1 MEDLIPDVGGKVE
14 VAIGAASAGA
24 AWLTGKL
31 DWWKN
36 HPNKLVK
43 AGVAVGTFVAV
54 AIVLSLVNKIF
65 T

>member
-1 MEDLIPDVGGKVE
+1 MEDLIPDVGDKVE

-24 AWLTGKL
+24 AFLADRL

-36 HPNKLVK
+36 HPNKLVRV
-43 AGVAVGTFVAV
+43 GVAVGVFVSV
-54 AIVLSLVNKIF
+54 ALVLSLVNKIF